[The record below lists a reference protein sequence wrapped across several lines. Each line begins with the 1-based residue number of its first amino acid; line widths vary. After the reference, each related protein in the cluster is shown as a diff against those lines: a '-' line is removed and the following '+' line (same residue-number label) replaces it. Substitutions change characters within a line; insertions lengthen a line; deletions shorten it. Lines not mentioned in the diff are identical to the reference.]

1 MSRGDPQILLRV
13 SQQLKDA
20 IHAAAQLNK
29 RSVNSELLVSM
40 ERVYLPKRREATGAT
55 LAENSGFVSPVR

>member
-13 SQQLKDA
+13 SQELKDA
-20 IHAAAQLNK
+20 IHAAAKLNK

-40 ERVYLPKRREATGAT
+40 ERVYLPKRREETGER
-55 LAENSGFVSPVR
+55 LVEHQGFVLPGR